1 MTAKYKLDSLD
12 LSSDLAKYYFR
23 ERAMSVFKRFQV
35 VLNQVVLE
43 VPKYELKQE
52 LCSEKYD
59 ADEFLEL
66 ISSSSIIPSHRGGG

>member
-1 MTAKYKLDSLD
+1 MDHEINSIYLS
-12 LSSDLAKYYFR
+12 SSDLAKYYFG

-52 LCSEKYD
+52 LCSE
-59 ADEFLEL
+59 
-66 ISSSSIIPSHRGGG
+66 I